1 MTGEVDNRPQEAT
14 ANEPDRPVQVAE
26 SVTVNPLVQEA
37 LATPGV
43 DDASRFR
50 MPDLRAPTDGPNGPA
65 AATENTLPADRTQE
79 ATDVANLFAA
89 VARGD
94 KDQMVAIQSR
104 LLGSNTRYEG
114 TYMGQRFRLQREAY
128 PNPRT
133 HPTYSGAIYMRL
145 GSGDSLV
152 SRVNITRNQNRREVQ
167 SSGRIVSVSSNTGDS
182 RNLAGATTD
191 SSFINADDQQS
202 INRRTNRSGFV
213 PSIIASSQNTIKNLV
228 DRARSANGADV
239 RLGAGNNAL
248 EARVNLGSDGAVTSV
263 AGRTRPEAQVA
274 GRRPN
279 ERPTERPT
287 ERPNEAGPPQG
298 QMETFLRENRDNAG
312 RRLVAA
318 ISTGDAQAQAQAI
331 RQLVQ
336 GGVRSLG
343 FTRPGGGER
352 QQELTFVPSQN
363 GRRISVRLDGQQLG
377 HISER
382 GSFHPATLSRNLANL
397 GLESAAPISIGIR
410 GKPQRFELGS
420 NPAVVVPAEQITPTP
435 ELRHRIE
442 NQTVTLPPEQRV
454 EQPVLGPRVEG
465 NDAQRRRLQEVGA
478 ELRTQGYEQVR
489 QAFRQGDLILSIRPD
504 GQIARA
510 TITGI
515 DAEGRA
521 TVRDERNGQT
531 VGIREWNANV
541 NPERQNLTAMMRRMP
556 PSPTDLPPVE
566 NSPAFRHGVL
576 MTGEALAQQATS
588 TRNADQFQAL
598 KRLLEP
604 HGVNLSQPENSRH
617 LADQIRNSMRFRP
630 VEGDATRPGD
640 IHILA
645 PTGQATP
652 TDTTAWDARNSPGMV
667 LAITNQQGE
676 IVRLSDGQRV
686 DASQFVR
693 FSHRAGRTEQS
704 AAPLEAAVV
713 YGRLFG
719 RGQTETQSITDNNDP
734 AAWENRLKQA
744 NSGFTSQGQIPYSQ
758 LASRLQSMDVG
769 TTLLIRNER
778 GRQTLAVVGEVQAA
792 PNSTERRRVLY
803 ERTSDSQWRRIDDLA
818 ERPSGATVDV
828 YKPNEAVRLSGTT
841 QGDRTFDRVMER
853 ATEHGF
859 NVSQLVGDPR
869 ARERFY
875 SAIASGALPID
886 AIKRYI
892 SESGEIHNNFETRR
906 EQERT
911 RQQLT
916 GFHGV
921 GAVLHKEGNELH
933 VMDVFRNAP
942 AERAVSVGTNQ
953 PFAIR
958 AGDRITSINN
968 TPVADRTIEQSVEAL
983 KGPAGTSVEVEIR
996 RPKEGSPG
1004 EFETHRVRINRG
1016 PISAGPVMAE
1026 MDANGLVHVR
1036 INYGFGAGTAQEFE
1050 REIRRIQAEGGS
1062 RIRGY
1067 IIDMRNNPGG
1077 RLDPS
1082 LSILSALTP
1091 ENSTILNIRSRVPG
1105 NPNNPQFVTHEIRNT
1120 AQGVVQ
1126 VPRGQTGPSRVMAP
1140 RLGVNISNM
1149 PISVLVNEGSASASE
1164 IIAQA
1169 LQDRGHPVYGARTFG
1184 KGTVQTY
1191 IETPEF
1197 GGVLRITTGQF
1208 LSPSQYRWTG
1218 DAITQRR
1225 GVVPD
1230 IAIRTPDRRYRT
1242 GSTQDSQFIEA
1253 RRRMLLN
1260 LQNS

>member
-1 MTGEVDNRPQEAT
+1 MTGDTRQPEQDT
-14 ANEPDRPVQVAE
+14 AAQDRETPVQVADA
-26 SVTVNPLVQEA
+26 STATPLVQEA
-37 LATPGV
+37 LSTPGTNN
-43 DDASRFR
+43 AGEFR
-50 MPDLRAPTDGPNGPA
+50 LPDFRAPTDGPNGPA

-167 SSGRIVSVSSNTGDS
+167 SSGRIVSVSSNAGDS

-274 GRRPN
+274 GRGPN

-397 GLESAAPISIGIR
+397 RLESAAPISIGIR
-410 GKPQRFELGS
+410 GKPQKFELGN
-420 NPAVVVPAEQITPTP
+420 NPTVVAPTERP
-435 ELRHRIE
+435 TTQVD
-442 NQTVTLPPEQRV
+442 QTTLP
-454 EQPVLGPRVEG
+454 PRVEG

-478 ELRTQGYEQVR
+478 ELRAQGYEQVR

-510 TITGI
+510 TITGL

-521 TVRDERNGQT
+521 TVRDDGNGQT
-531 VGIREWNANV
+531 VGISEWNARV

-556 PSPTDLPPVE
+556 PSPTELPPVE
-566 NSPAFRHGVL
+566 NSPVFRHGAL

-588 TRNADQFQAL
+588 ARNADQFQAL

-604 HGVNLSQPENSRH
+604 HGVNLSQPENSKQ
-617 LADQIRNSMRFRP
+617 LADQLKNSMRFHP
-630 VEGDATRPGD
+630 ILGEETKPGD

-645 PTGQATP
+645 PRDQAAP
-652 TDTTAWDARNSPGMV
+652 LDTSAWDAQNSPGMV

-676 IVRLSDGQRV
+676 VVRLSDGQRV
-686 DASQFVR
+686 DTSQFVR
-693 FSHRAGRTEQS
+693 FTHRPGRTEQS

-719 RGQTETQSITDNNDP
+719 RGQTETQSITDNNNP
-734 AAWENRLKQA
+734 ADWETRLKQA
-744 NSGFTSQGQIPYSQ
+744 NSGFTSQGQIPHSQ
-758 LASRLQSMDVG
+758 LSSRLQSMDVG
-769 TTLLIRNER
+769 TTMIIRDGD
-778 GRQTLAVVGEVQAA
+778 GRQTLAVVGEVQAS

-803 ERTSDSQWRRIDDLA
+803 ERRSDSIWRRLDDIPEL
-818 ERPSGATVDV
+818 RSGATVDI

-841 QGDRTFDRVMER
+841 QGDRTFDRIMER

-859 NVSQLVGDPR
+859 NVNQLVGDPR

-892 SESGEIHNNFETRR
+892 SESGEIHNDFETRR

-911 RQQLT
+911 RQHLT

-921 GAVLHKEGNELH
+921 GAALHKEGDELM
-933 VMDVFRNAP
+933 VMDVFRNSP
-942 AERAVSVGTNQ
+942 AQRAVSADTNQ
-953 PFAIR
+953 PFALR
-958 AGDRITSINN
+958 AGDRIVSINN
-968 TPVADRTIEQSVEAL
+968 TSVANRTVEQSVEAL
-983 KGPAGTSVEVEIR
+983 KGPPGSSVEVEIR

-1004 EFETHRVRINRG
+1004 EFETHRLRIARG

-1036 INYGFGAGTAQEFE
+1036 INYGFGSGTAQEFE
-1050 REIRRIQAEGGS
+1050 QEIRRIQAEGGN

-1067 IIDMRNNPGG
+1067 IIDMRNNTGG
-1077 RLDPS
+1077 RLEQC

-1091 ENSTILNIRSRVPG
+1091 ENSNILNIRSRVPG
-1105 NPNNPQFVTHEIRNT
+1105 DPNNPRFVTHEIRNT

-1126 VPRGQTGPSRVMAP
+1126 IPRGQAGPGRVMAP

-1149 PISVLVNEGSASASE
+1149 PISILVNEGSASASE

-1169 LQDRGHPVYGARTFG
+1169 MQDRGHPVYGARTFG
-1184 KGTVQTY
+1184 KGTVQSF
-1191 IETPEF
+1191 IEIPEF

-1208 LSPSQYRWTG
+1208 LSPSQNRWTG
-1218 DAITQRR
+1218 DAITLRR

-1230 IAIRTPDRRYRT
+1230 FSIRTPDRRYRT